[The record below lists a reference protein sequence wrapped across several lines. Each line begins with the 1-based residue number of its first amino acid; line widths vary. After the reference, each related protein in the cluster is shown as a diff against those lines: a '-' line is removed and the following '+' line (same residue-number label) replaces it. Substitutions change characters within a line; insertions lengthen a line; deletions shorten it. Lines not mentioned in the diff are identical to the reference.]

1 MSSLLE
7 DLKFDLTLYAKNSF
21 SKGLKSPF
29 ILEGPDILSAEVYDL
44 MTFIEDQLDKHHLM
58 HRFDYRFR
66 SKSITDSFSSKKVIE
81 PFKKEDYVLPFLH
94 HLAIQKDDVSAED
107 LHKYTSGFLTKHA
120 GFLSVHDIVILNS
133 GAARAVTNIRFA
145 LNLLRKYSLVEN
157 RTYERHRSLRP
168 TMLGILTLI
177 LVKLKMTDNIED
189 DTIFLDRKYRHLST
203 QYYFTYFPWI
213 SYKTPEEILAVLEL
227 FIEQFPDLKEIKKI
241 KHLVREYYLFISEM
255 LTLDVKTGTIKKH
268 PYFDEKFYRFIKS
281 DFYTWNHSDSII
293 VLCNGYC
300 NLWGLNK

>member
-7 DLKFDLTLYAKNSF
+7 DLKVDLTLYAKKSL

-29 ILEGPDILSAEVYDL
+29 IFEGPDILSAEVYDL
-44 MTFIEDQLDKHHLM
+44 MTFIEDQLDKYHLM

-66 SKSITDSFSSKKVIE
+66 SKSISESFTSKFVIE

-107 LHKYTSGFLTKHA
+107 LHKYASDFLKKHA
-120 GFLSVHDIVILNS
+120 GYLSVHDIVILNS

-157 RTYERHRSLRP
+157 LTYESRRSLRP

-177 LVKLKMTDNIED
+177 LVKLRMTDKSDD

-213 SYKTPEEILAVLEL
+213 SYKTPEEILTTLES
-227 FIEQFPDLKEIKKI
+227 FIELCPDLKEIDKI
-241 KHLVREYYLFISEM
+241 KQLVWEYYVFISEM
-255 LTLDVKTGTIKKH
+255 LTLDVKKGTIKKH
-268 PYFDEKFYRFIKS
+268 PYFDEKFMRFIKS
-281 DFYTWNHSDSII
+281 DFYNWNHTDSII
-293 VLCNGYC
+293 LLCNGYC